1 MCAQKIRG
9 GGAKANRRKTRKRK
23 SAIQARRKKEFT
35 YRGYTMEDL
44 LKMPFQDLLG
54 ILPAR
59 ARRSYVRGLN
69 PEQEVFVQ
77 KLKIASEPVRT
88 HRREIFILPEFVGK
102 SVEVYSGKAFV
113 AVEIRPE
120 MIGHAI
126 GEFVLT
132 RSFGKHSGPGVG
144 ATRSSKFMP
153 LK

>member
-1 MCAQKIRG
+1 MCAQKVG
-9 GGAKANRRKTRKRK
+9 GGAKASRRKARKRK

-35 YRGYTMEDL
+35 YRGNSMEEL

-69 PEQEVFVQ
+69 SEQEVFVQ
-77 KLKIASEPVRT
+77 KLKSATKPVKT

-102 SVEVYSGKAFV
+102 TVEIHNGKQFV
-113 AVEIRPE
+113 SVEIRPE

-126 GEFVLT
+126 GEFALT
-132 RSFGKHSGPGVG
+132 RRFEKHSGPGVG
-144 ATRSSKFMP
+144 ATRSSKFLP

>member
-1 MCAQKIRG
+1 MCPQKLG
-9 GGAKANRRKTRKRK
+9 GSAKASRRKARKRK

-35 YRGYTMEDL
+35 YRGHTLEEL

-69 PEQEVFVQ
+69 PEQEVFVNRLRAA
-77 KLKIASEPVRT
+77 KDPVKT

-102 SVEVYSGKAFV
+102 TVEVHNGKEFV
-113 AVEIRPE
+113 KVDIRPE
-120 MIGHAI
+120 MIGHAL
-126 GEFVLT
+126 GEFALT
-132 RSFGKHSGPGVG
+132 RRFEKHSGPGVG
-144 ATRSSKFMP
+144 ATRSSKFLP